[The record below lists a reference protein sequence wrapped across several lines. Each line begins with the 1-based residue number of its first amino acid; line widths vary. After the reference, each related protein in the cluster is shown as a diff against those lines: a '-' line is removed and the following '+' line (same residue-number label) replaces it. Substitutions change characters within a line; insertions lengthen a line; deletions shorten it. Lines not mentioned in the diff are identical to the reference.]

1 MKKLRV
7 SIVDDDKGRSI
18 ILNAALQNAGY
29 EVVAVLGS
37 DDNLLKHIEC
47 EQPDM
52 IIVDLEMPGRDSL
65 ESMRIVNRYN
75 PKPIVMFT
83 NNADHE
89 MISEAINA
97 GVSAYVVD
105 GFNEARIKPIMDVA
119 IARFKE
125 MQALRSELEKTKNT
139 LEERKLIDKA
149 KLIVMEQKKCS
160 EDEAYKV
167 LRSLAMDKNK
177 RIAEVAEQLIS
188 ITSILKK

>member
-7 SIVDDDKGRSI
+7 SIVDDDNGRSI
-18 ILNAALQNAGY
+18 ILNAALLNAGY
-29 EVVAVLGS
+29 EVVSILRS
-37 DDNLLKHIEC
+37 EDNLLKHIEC

-105 GFNEARIKPIMDVA
+105 GFNEDRIKPIMDVA

-125 MQALRSELEKTKNT
+125 MQALRNELEKTKNT
-139 LEERKLIDKA
+139 LEDRKLIEKA
-149 KLIVMEQKKCS
+149 KLIVMDQRKCN

-188 ITSILKK
+188 MTSILKK

>member
-7 SIVDDDKGRSI
+7 SIVDDDNGRSI
-18 ILNAALQNAGY
+18 ILNAALLNAGY
-29 EVVAVLGS
+29 EVVSILRS
-37 DDNLLKHIEC
+37 EDNLLKHIEC

-105 GFNEARIKPIMDVA
+105 GFNEDRIKPIMDVA

-125 MQALRSELEKTKNT
+125 MQALRNELEKTKNT
-139 LEERKLIDKA
+139 LEDRKLIEKA
-149 KLIVMEQKKCS
+149 KLIVMEQKKCN

>member
-7 SIVDDDKGRSI
+7 SIVDDDNGRSI

-29 EVVAVLGS
+29 EVVAILGS

-83 NNADHE
+83 NNADHD

-139 LEERKLIDKA
+139 LEDRKLIDKA
-149 KLIVMEQKKCS
+149 KLIVMEQRRCN

>member
-7 SIVDDDKGRSI
+7 SIVDDDNGRSI
-18 ILNAALQNAGY
+18 ILNAALLNAGY
-29 EVVAVLGS
+29 EVVSILRS
-37 DDNLLKHIEC
+37 EDNLLKHIEC

-105 GFNEARIKPIMDVA
+105 GFNEDRIKPIMDVA

-125 MQALRSELEKTKNT
+125 MQALRNELEKTKNT
-139 LEERKLIDKA
+139 LEDRKLIEKA
-149 KLIVMEQKKCS
+149 KLIVMDQRKCN

>member
-139 LEERKLIDKA
+139 LEERKLIDRA
-149 KLIVMEQKKCS
+149 KLIVMEQRKCS

-167 LRSLAMDKNK
+167 LRSLAMDKNR

>member
-167 LRSLAMDKNK
+167 LRSLAMDKNR

>member
-7 SIVDDDKGRSI
+7 SIVDDDNGRSI
-18 ILNAALQNAGY
+18 ILNAALLNAGY
-29 EVVAVLGS
+29 EVVAILRS
-37 DDNLLKHIEC
+37 EDNLLKHIEC

-83 NNADHE
+83 NNSDHE

-105 GFNEARIKPIMDVA
+105 GFNEDRIKPIMDVA

-125 MQALRSELEKTKNT
+125 MQALRNELEKTKNT
-139 LEERKLIDKA
+139 LEDRKLIEKA
-149 KLIVMEQKKCS
+149 KLIVMDQRKCS

-167 LRSLAMDKNK
+167 LRRLAMDKNK

>member
-7 SIVDDDKGRSI
+7 SIVDDDNGRSI
-18 ILNAALQNAGY
+18 ILNAALKNAGY
-29 EVVAVLGS
+29 EVVAILGS

-83 NNADHE
+83 NNADHD

-139 LEERKLIDKA
+139 LEDRKLIDKA
-149 KLIVMEQKKCS
+149 KLIVMEQRRCN

>member
-7 SIVDDDKGRSI
+7 SIVDDDNGRSI
-18 ILNAALQNAGY
+18 ILNAALLNAGY
-29 EVVAVLGS
+29 EVVAILRS
-37 DDNLLKHIEC
+37 EDNLLKHIEC

-83 NNADHE
+83 NNADDE

-125 MQALRSELEKTKNT
+125 MQALRNELEKTKNT
-139 LEERKLIDKA
+139 LEDRKLIDKA
-149 KLIVMEQKKCS
+149 KLIVMEQRRCS

-177 RIAEVAEQLIS
+177 RIAEVAEQLVS

>member
-7 SIVDDDKGRSI
+7 SIVDDDNGRSI
-18 ILNAALQNAGY
+18 ILNAALLNAGY
-29 EVVAVLGS
+29 EVVAILRS
-37 DDNLLKHIEC
+37 EDNLLKHIEC

-83 NNADHE
+83 NNSDHE

-105 GFNEARIKPIMDVA
+105 GFNEDRIKPIMDVA

-125 MQALRSELEKTKNT
+125 MQALRNELEKTRNT

-149 KLIVMEQKKCS
+149 KLIVMDQRKCS

-167 LRSLAMDKNK
+167 LRRLAMDKNK

>member
-7 SIVDDDKGRSI
+7 TIVDDDNGRSI
-18 ILNAALQNAGY
+18 ILNAALLNAGY
-29 EVVAVLGS
+29 EVVAILRS
-37 DDNLLKHIEC
+37 EDNLLKHIEC

-105 GFNEARIKPIMDVA
+105 GFNEDRIKPIMDVA

-125 MQALRSELEKTKNT
+125 MQALRNELEKTKNT
-139 LEERKLIDKA
+139 LEDRKLIDKA
-149 KLIVMEQKKCS
+149 KLIVMDQRGCN

-167 LRSLAMDKNK
+167 LRSLAMDKNR

-188 ITSILKK
+188 ITSIFKK

>member
-139 LEERKLIDKA
+139 LEDRKLIDRA

>member
-7 SIVDDDKGRSI
+7 SIVDDDNGRSI
-18 ILNAALQNAGY
+18 ILNAALLNAGY
-29 EVVAVLGS
+29 EVVAILRS
-37 DDNLLKHIEC
+37 EDNLLKHIEC

-125 MQALRSELEKTKNT
+125 MQALRNELEKTKNT
-139 LEERKLIDKA
+139 LEDRKLIEKA
-149 KLIVMEQKKCS
+149 KLIVMEQRKCN

>member
-7 SIVDDDKGRSI
+7 SIVDDDNGRSI
-18 ILNAALQNAGY
+18 ILNAALLNAGY
-29 EVVAVLGS
+29 EVVAILRS
-37 DDNLLKHIEC
+37 EDNLLKHIEC

-65 ESMRIVNRYN
+65 ELMRIVNRYN

-83 NNADHE
+83 NNSDHE

-105 GFNEARIKPIMDVA
+105 GFNEDRIKPIMDVA

-125 MQALRSELEKTKNT
+125 MQALRNELEKTKNT
-139 LEERKLIDKA
+139 LEDRKLIEKA
-149 KLIVMEQKKCS
+149 KLIVMDQRKCS

-167 LRSLAMDKNK
+167 LRRLAMDKNK